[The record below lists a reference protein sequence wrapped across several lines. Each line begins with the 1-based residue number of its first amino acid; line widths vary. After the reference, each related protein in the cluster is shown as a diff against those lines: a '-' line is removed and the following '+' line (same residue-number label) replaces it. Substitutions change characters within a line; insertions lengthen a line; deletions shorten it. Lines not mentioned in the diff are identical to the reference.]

1 MTSSYTPLTRPQIAA
16 IAAMDIPDG
25 SYVNLGIGMPTLI
38 ADYIPAGRDIL
49 LHSEQG
55 LLGLGPRAA
64 PGEEDEDVLNASK
77 EMVTLVKGASIF
89 NHADS
94 FLIVRGGHLQIAC
107 LGAYQAAA
115 NGDLANWTTGA
126 SDSIPGVGGA
136 MDLAA
141 GARNIWVLMEHN
153 QKDGASRVLRKCTYP
168 ITAAHCV
175 DRIYTNLAVLLV
187 TPNGLVVQRMV
198 SGLNKDVLQKLTDAP
213 LTWADNCGNYA
224 VGAPPYPLG
233 SDLMAVPAEGNSA
246 HQ

>member
-1 MTSSYTPLTRPQIAA
+1 VTTSYTPLTRPEIAA
-16 IAAMDIPDG
+16 IAAIDIPDG

-38 ADYIPAGRDIL
+38 ADYIPVNRDIL

-55 LLGLGPRAA
+55 LLGLGPKAA

-89 NHADS
+89 DHAES
-94 FLIVRGGHLQIAC
+94 FLIVRGGHLQLAC
-107 LGAYQAAA
+107 LGAYQMGA

-126 SDSIPGVGGA
+126 SNDIPGVGGA

-153 QKDGASRVLRKCTYP
+153 QKDGTPRVVRKCTYP
-168 ITAAHCV
+168 ITAARCV

-187 TPNGLVVQRMV
+187 TPKGLAVQRMV
-198 SGLNKDVLQKLTDAP
+198 PGLDRKTLQGLTEAP
-213 LTWADNCGNYA
+213 LMWIDNCGDYA
-224 VGAPPYPLG
+224 VGAASYPLG
-233 SDLMAVPAEGNSA
+233 SDLTARPI
-246 HQ
+246 